1 MTKKKSRLIA
11 LALFVVMIT
20 ALVIPVQAAGST
32 SVTALLRPDTAI
44 VIDGETRTFYN
55 ANGEEVHPI
64 LYNGTNYLPIRAI
77 GELMGKNVNW
87 DQSTLTVTLSG
98 TRTGEAVTG
107 TPETDAA
114 ETSVTAEL
122 RRDFTI
128 VVESTARTFYDA
140 NGDRVYPLL
149 YNGSVYLPIRAIG
162 ELMGKTV
169 SWDGA
174 KETVYLTGSSSGS
187 LVTDADSFSTTTG
200 TTTTTTTT
208 TGTAITVEE
217 AKSAALTHAGLTAGE
232 VTFVKQKSDYEDG
245 RQVYEIEFYNT
256 TTREEYDYEIDAAT
270 GEIVSFDYDAENYTQ
285 TTTTATDSYIGEAKA
300 KEIALAKVSGATAA
314 NITKCKLD
322 YDDGRWEYDVEIRYN
337 GLEYEFE
344 IDAYTGTIISWDV
357 DD

>member
-20 ALVIPVQAAGST
+20 ALVIPVQAADST

-107 TPETDAA
+107 TPDTDAA

-128 VVESTARTFYDA
+128 VVEGTARTFYDA

-169 SWDGA
+169 SWDGT
-174 KETVYLTGSSSGS
+174 KETVYLTGSGSGN

-200 TTTTTTTT
+200 STTTMTTT

-217 AKSAALTHAGLTAGE
+217 AKSAALTHAGLTAGK
-232 VTFVKQKSDYEDG
+232 VTFVKQKLDYEDG
-245 RQVYEIEFYNT
+245 RQVYDIEFYNT

-285 TTTTATDSYIGEAKA
+285 STTTTTGTAITVEEAKSA
-300 KEIALAKVSGATAA
+300 ALTHAGLTASEV
-314 NITKCKLD
+314 TFVKQKLD
-322 YDDGRWEYDVEIRYN
+322 YEDGRQVY
-337 GLEYEFE
+337 
-344 IDAYTGTIISWDV
+344 
-357 DD
+357 